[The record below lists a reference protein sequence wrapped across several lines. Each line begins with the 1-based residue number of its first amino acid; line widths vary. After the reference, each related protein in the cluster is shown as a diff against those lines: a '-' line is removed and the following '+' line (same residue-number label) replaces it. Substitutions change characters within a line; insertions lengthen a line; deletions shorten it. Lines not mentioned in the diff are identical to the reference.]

1 MKQSQIYMLKRS
13 DLQTLEF
20 NEPENE
26 FPHVYFILEVSD
38 QNICTLFTYSVIYS

>member
-26 FPHVYFILEVSD
+26 FPHVYFTLEVSD

>member
-1 MKQSQIYMLKRS
+1 MKQLQKYMLKRS
-13 DLQTLEF
+13 DLQTVEF

-38 QNICTLFTYSVIYS
+38 QNICKILCLRIVCL